1 MPNLIVISSII
12 FPVCMWVFNCKE
24 WVWEIVK
31 TQVLKEAQVSKDE
44 QVDFTS
50 VSWEA
55 YPRKKPCVE
64 HMIGRWRVVL
74 GCTISRVSCE

>member
-1 MPNLIVISSII
+1 
-12 FPVCMWVFNCKE
+12 MWVFNCKE

-31 TQVLKEAQVSKDE
+31 TQVLKEEQVSMDE

-64 HMIGRWRVVL
+64 HMIGRWRVML
-74 GCTISRVSCE
+74 GCTISRVSRG